1 MPISIFD
8 SFVSGI
14 YYYFNRV
21 FRVVRISNGIL
32 GIFRRYLVEIIS
44 SPFERTRG
52 WNISFELGAI
62 SPSNPVLFCASA
74 ALRSQ
79 PTISQPGVWG
89 PWSGGRFQRLI
100 LGMDPGWIKNLW
112 DEHPEISASTMS
124 YMSTWFWDVL
134 GVSSMV
140 RTGGLRLGVDT
151 ILLNWFEEFYI
162 KPCCQEVSKGYPW
175 ELGSVQSGP
184 HQEGG
189 MYT

>member
-1 MPISIFD
+1 MRFGGFEVAADDLTARS
-8 SFVSGI
+8 
-14 YYYFNRV
+14 
-21 FRVVRISNGIL
+21 L
-32 GIFRRYLVEIIS
+32 GTLKWWEV
-44 SPFERTRG
+44 PKV
-52 WNISFELGAI
+52 
-62 SPSNPVLFCASA
+62 NP
-74 ALRSQ
+74 
-79 PTISQPGVWG
+79 GDG
-89 PWSGGRFQRLI
+89 PR
-100 LGMDPGWIKNLW
+100 MDQNLW